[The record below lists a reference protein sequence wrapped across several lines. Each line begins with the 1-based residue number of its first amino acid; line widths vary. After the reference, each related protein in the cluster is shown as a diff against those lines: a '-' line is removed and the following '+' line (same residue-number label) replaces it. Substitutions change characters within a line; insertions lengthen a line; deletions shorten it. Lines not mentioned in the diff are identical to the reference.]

1 MTTLVLIA
9 KETIPGKVKTRL
21 TPALT
26 PEQAAELAAAC
37 IGDTLAATAT
47 LPATRR
53 ILAFDG
59 DRIPAGA
66 DGFEVLHQVGGTLD
80 QRLGAIF
87 DEVEGP
93 IVLIGMDTPQLDHA
107 DLAAAFGPW
116 PEGVDAWF
124 GPASDGGFWALGMN
138 ALTVDQLRAGTTRGD
153 LIRGVPMSEDN
164 TGRLQLERLVNAG
177 LNVSM
182 LPELT
187 DVDTIADAYEVAEIA
202 PHGSFAATLAA
213 FRQLAA
219 AGATPRPR

>member
-9 KETIPGKVKTRL
+9 KETLPGKVKTRL

-59 DRIPAGA
+59 TRVPAGA
-66 DGFEVLHQVGGTLD
+66 ETFEVLHQVGGTLD

-87 DEVEGP
+87 DEVDGP
-93 IVLIGMDTPQLDHA
+93 LVLIGMDTPQLDHD
-107 DLAAAFGPW
+107 DLAPAFDSW

-124 GPASDGGFWALGMN
+124 GPATDGGFWALGMN
-138 ALTVDQLRAGTTRGD
+138 ALSVDQLRGTTRGD
-153 LIRGVPMSEDN
+153 LIRGVPMSQDD
-164 TGRLQLERLVNAG
+164 TGRRQLERLVNAG
-177 LNVSM
+177 LNVTM

-187 DVDTIADAYEVAEIA
+187 DVDTIADAHEVAEIA
-202 PHGSFAATLAA
+202 PHGSFAATLAG
-213 FRQLAA
+213 FRQLTA
-219 AGATPRPR
+219 AGPARFSR

>member
-9 KETIPGKVKTRL
+9 KETLPGKVKTRL

-59 DRIPAGA
+59 EVVPAGA
-66 DGFEVLHQVGGTLD
+66 ESFEVLHQVDGTLD

-87 DEVEGP
+87 DKVEGP
-93 IVLIGMDTPQLDHA
+93 LILIGMDTPQLDHA
-107 DLAAAFGPW
+107 DLAAAFGEW
-116 PEGVDAWF
+116 PDGVDAWF

-138 ALTVDQLRAGTTRGD
+138 ALTVSQLKGHTRGD
-153 LIRGVPMSEDN
+153 LIRGVPMSQDD

-177 LNVSM
+177 LNVTM

-187 DVDTIADAYEVAEIA
+187 DVDTIADAHEVAEIA
-202 PHGSFAATLAA
+202 PNGSFAATLAG

-219 AGATPRPR
+219 AGPSRFVR